1 MPSFPRKLKKL
12 LESSFLHNF
21 KNNVWIEK
29 RAHFF
34 CICYKKIGNKT

>member
-29 RAHFF
+29 EHTFF
-34 CICYKKIGNKT
+34 VYAIKR